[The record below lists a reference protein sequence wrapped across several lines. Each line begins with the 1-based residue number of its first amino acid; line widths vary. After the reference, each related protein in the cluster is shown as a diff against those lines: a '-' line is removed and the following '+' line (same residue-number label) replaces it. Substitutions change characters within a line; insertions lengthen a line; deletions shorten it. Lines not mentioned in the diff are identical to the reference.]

1 VVVVIIDDLHQ
12 RATRHAALGDP
23 MRLAIIDELASSDRA
38 PVELRRLIGIESN
51 LLAHHL
57 DVLEEVGM
65 INRSRSSGDGRRRY
79 VHLLRDSFAG
89 LVPGRRL
96 APRRAM
102 FVCTRN
108 SARSQ
113 LAAALWQEMTRSP
126 AVSAGTHPAAHVHP
140 GAIAAAAR
148 VGLDLTNAT
157 PQTLTAVRRV
167 PDLVVTV
174 CDQAH
179 EELEPDDSWLHWS
192 IPDPVA
198 IGSRK
203 AFDATVTELRVRIAA
218 LVVDHQVAS

>member
-1 VVVVIIDDLHQ
+1 MVVVIIDDLHQ